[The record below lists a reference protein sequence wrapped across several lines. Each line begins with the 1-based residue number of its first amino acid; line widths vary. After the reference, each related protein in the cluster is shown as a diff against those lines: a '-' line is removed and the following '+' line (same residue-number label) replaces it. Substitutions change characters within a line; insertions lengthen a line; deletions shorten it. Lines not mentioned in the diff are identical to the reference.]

1 MSFDGIGFGRQT
13 VSAAWRVS
21 RSSRSFSTT

>member
-1 MSFDGIGFGRQT
+1 VSPHVRQVT

-21 RSSRSFSTT
+21 WQLIREAH